1 VSAATTGRTSAVICV
16 GDPGGSR
23 WWQDAD
29 VVALALAPKQA
40 DATWTVRVA
49 GDRAADVL
57 DDYRLDLAS
66 VAEVEPVTGRA
77 GEVTR
82 LPVLGDGPWPRLLLI
97 GVGDGGP
104 RDLRRSAAALAR
116 AVRGKPR
123 LVTTLGIGGGPAG
136 VRAVVEGL
144 VLGGYS
150 PPVGGLTPRTDSAP
164 VGRVE
169 LIGDQRDPA
178 VERGR
183 LHAGATALAR
193 DLAET
198 PANLK
203 TPSWLADRAE
213 RVAAERGLGVRIWR
227 GADLEAAGF
236 GGLRAVGGGS
246 ASPPCMVRLDYRP
259 DGARSGSRPVVL
271 VGKGITFD
279 SGGLSIKSRD
289 AMVPMKTD
297 MTGAAAV
304 LAALAGAGRAGV
316 RRPVVGLLPLAE
328 NAVSGSSYR
337 PGDVVGLRGRTVEV
351 SNTDAEGR
359 LVLADA
365 LSYADAE
372 IDPDLVV
379 DLATLTGAASL
390 GLGRRHA
397 ALYTDDDALAA
408 ALERAGQDSG
418 EPVWRMPLVEDYRG
432 LLDSGVADLRQVS
445 SDSHSGGGSIVAA
458 LFLREFAGRRRWAH
472 LDIAGPARSDKD
484 EYEVTRGATGF
495 GARLLLRWLEGLRT

>member
-1 VSAATTGRTSAVICV
+1 VTAATTGRTSAVICV

-29 VVALALAPKQA
+29 VVALALAPKPA
-40 DATWTVRVA
+40 DATWMVRVV

-57 DDYRLDLAS
+57 AGYRLDLES

-82 LPVLGDGPWPRLLLI
+82 VPVLGDGPSPRLLLV

-104 RDLRRSAAALAR
+104 RDLRRSAAGLAR
-116 AVRGKPR
+116 AVRGR
-123 LVTTLGIGGGPAG
+123 AQLVTTLGTGCGPAG

-144 VLGGYS
+144 VLGGYA
-150 PPVGGLTPRTDSAP
+150 PPAGGVTPRTDSAP

-169 LIGDQRDPA
+169 LVGDQRDPA

-183 LHAGATALAR
+183 LHAGATALVR

-213 RVAAERGLGVRIWR
+213 EVAAERGLGVRTWR
-227 GADLEAAGF
+227 GPDLEAAGF

-246 ASPPCMVRLDYRP
+246 ANPPCLVRLDYRP

-316 RRPVVGLLPLAE
+316 RRPVTGLLPLAE

-337 PGDVVGLRGRTVEV
+337 PGDVVRLRGRTVEV

-372 IDPDLVV
+372 LDPDVVV

-390 GLGRRHA
+390 GLGRGHA

-408 ALERAGQDSG
+408 ALERAGQDSA

-445 SDSHSGGGSIVAA
+445 SDAHSGGGSIVAA

-484 EYEVTRGATGF
+484 EHEVTRGATGF
-495 GARLLLRWLEGLRT
+495 GARLLLRWLEGLRG